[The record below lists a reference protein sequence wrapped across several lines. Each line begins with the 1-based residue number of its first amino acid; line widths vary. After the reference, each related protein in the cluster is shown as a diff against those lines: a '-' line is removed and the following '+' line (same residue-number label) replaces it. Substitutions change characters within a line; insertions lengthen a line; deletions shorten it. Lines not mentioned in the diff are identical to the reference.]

1 MKYRILTVAALAAV
15 APALLA
21 PAQAAGC
28 RSPLAVCQGIAFC
41 IHKLDGGNADTSAAI
56 AKAIDQSDGNGI
68 GVDTAWCQHHFGG
81 GNWDLVSGG
90 CSNAEYV
97 VLGKKGWTGDDKSC
111 L

>member
-41 IHKLDGGNADTSAAI
+41 IHKLDRGNAAMSAAI
-56 AKAIDQSDGNGI
+56 AKAIDQSDGNGVGI
-68 GVDTAWCQHHFGG
+68 DTAWCQHHFGG
-81 GNWDLVSGG
+81 GNWDWVSGG

-97 VLGKKGWTGDDKSC
+97 VLGKKGRSGDGNSC